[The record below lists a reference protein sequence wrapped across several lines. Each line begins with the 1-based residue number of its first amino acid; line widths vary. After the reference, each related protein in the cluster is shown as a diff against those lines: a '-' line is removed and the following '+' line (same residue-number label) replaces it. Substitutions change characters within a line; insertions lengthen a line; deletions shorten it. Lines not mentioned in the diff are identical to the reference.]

1 MRVRQSIT
9 NGKRNKRTTT
19 TTTLAKQ
26 VGSSGKRTR
35 NFKGDRI
42 MAKIVQTLTRASR
55 EYDADVSMS
64 MVRDLDGVINK
75 LNSTYQQDLK
85 DEINAESWFI
95 E

>member
-1 MRVRQSIT
+1 MADG
-9 NGKRNKRTTT
+9 NGN
-19 TTTLAKQ
+19 
-26 VGSSGKRTR
+26 
-35 NFKGDRI
+35 

-55 EYDADVSMS
+55 EYDSDVAMS